1 MTDLSIHE
9 ITKNSGER
17 LWEGGVGKN
26 GGGSGTWVV
35 VRQGPWL
42 ECET

>member
-26 GGGSGTWVV
+26 GGGGSGTW
-35 VRQGPWL
+35 GGS
-42 ECET
+42 ETGTMAGV

>member
-17 LWEGGVGKN
+17 LWEDGVGIKW
-26 GGGSGTWVV
+26 GRGQWDMGW
-35 VRQGPWL
+35 
-42 ECET
+42 

>member
-26 GGGSGTWVV
+26 GGGQWYMGGS
-35 VRQGPWL
+35 
-42 ECET
+42 ETRTMAGV

>member
-1 MTDLSIHE
+1 MTDFSIHE

-26 GGGSGTWVV
+26 GGGGGAVV
-35 VRQGPWL
+35 HGW
-42 ECET
+42 